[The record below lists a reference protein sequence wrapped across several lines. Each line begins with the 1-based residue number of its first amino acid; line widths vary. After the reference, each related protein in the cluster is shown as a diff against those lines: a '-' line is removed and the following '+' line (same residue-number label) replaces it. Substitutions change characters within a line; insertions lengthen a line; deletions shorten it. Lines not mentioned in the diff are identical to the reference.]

1 MYAEADA
8 KSLRE
13 EFVATIEMIRAEFPG
28 VVCLCLFV
36 YVSVCVCVRVYER
49 ETDRLTENND
59 TNTHAHKYTDFCHGG
74 RAGTA
79 ESNRRLGEL
88 FLLIFL
94 HAPTLRLPVKNVE
107 GGYDIWG

>member
-36 YVSVCVCVRVYER
+36 YVCVCVRVRVYER
-49 ETDRLTENND
+49 QRERQTDREQ
-59 TNTHAHKYTDFCHGG
+59 
-74 RAGTA
+74 
-79 ESNRRLGEL
+79 
-88 FLLIFL
+88 
-94 HAPTLRLPVKNVE
+94 
-107 GGYDIWG
+107 

>member
-1 MYAEADA
+1 MYAEAD
-8 KSLRE
+8 SQYLRD
-13 EFVATIEMIRAEFPG
+13 EFVATIEMIRAEFPA
-28 VVCLCLFV
+28 VVCLCLYVCV
-36 YVSVCVCVRVYER
+36 YVCVCVCMSDR
-49 ETDRLTENND
+49 ETENND

-74 RAGTA
+74 RAGSA
-79 ESNRRLGEL
+79 ESSRRLGEL

>member
-36 YVSVCVCVRVYER
+36 YVCVCVRVRVYER
-49 ETDRLTENND
+49 QKERQTDREQ
-59 TNTHAHKYTDFCHGG
+59 
-74 RAGTA
+74 
-79 ESNRRLGEL
+79 
-88 FLLIFL
+88 
-94 HAPTLRLPVKNVE
+94 
-107 GGYDIWG
+107 